1 MAQAT
6 LAARALSERHPG
18 ETFVLE
24 PIDTRGDRASA
35 MPLTEASQEGIF
47 VKELEQAL
55 LDGRAEIAVHSA
67 KDLPTDATAG
77 LVLSAFLPRA
87 DARDVLIARETATLS
102 GLPAGARIGTGSP
115 RRSAQLAARR
125 TDLRFAP
132 IRGNVDTRLG
142 KLRQG
147 DVDAVVLA
155 AAGLIRL
162 GRAAEVHEWL
172 PFNVVLPAPGQGA
185 LVLQTRRGSRAG
197 ELAREVD
204 HSATRRAVE
213 AERAVLRGLGGG
225 CLSAVGAYAE
235 LVDGQLSLTAVV
247 LAEDGSAMVR
257 AAARGQV
264 DDAVVSDIVSRLRA
278 GGAGRLLPD
287 RRPRTLDGVRVMV
300 TRAASQAEPFVRALE
315 AVGAVVV
322 VCPLIRIE
330 AIEVTLP
337 DPDVYDWI
345 LFTSVNG
352 VDRFFEL
359 LGQRALPGRIR
370 IAAIGP
376 ETAAALADRG
386 RPAQIVPPLFKA
398 EELAAALPASLVGGA
413 RILIPRAAG
422 SRDLLPEQL
431 RRHGARVDVLETY
444 RAVPPA
450 DLGEKLQA
458 AIGDGV
464 DIITLTS
471 SSAVRHLV
479 DALGASG
486 LPPRTQLACLGP
498 VTAETAREAGLPV
511 AIIAEEYTTR
521 GLLDALISHQPMT
534 ARSR

>member
-1 MAQAT
+1 
-6 LAARALSERHPG
+6 
-18 ETFVLE
+18 
-24 PIDTRGDRASA
+24 
-35 MPLTEASQEGIF
+35 
-47 VKELEQAL
+47 
-55 LDGRAEIAVHSA
+55 
-67 KDLPTDATAG
+67 
-77 LVLSAFLPRA
+77 
-87 DARDVLIARETATLS
+87 
-102 GLPAGARIGTGSP
+102 
-115 RRSAQLAARR
+115 
-125 TDLRFAP
+125 
-132 IRGNVDTRLG
+132 
-142 KLRQG
+142 
-147 DVDAVVLA
+147 
-155 AAGLIRL
+155 
-162 GRAAEVHEWL
+162 
-172 PFNVVLPAPGQGA
+172 
-185 LVLQTRRGSRAG
+185 
-197 ELAREVD
+197 
-204 HSATRRAVE
+204 
-213 AERAVLRGLGGG
+213 
-225 CLSAVGAYAE
+225 YAE

-300 TRAASQAEPFVRALE
+300 TRAASQAGPFVRALE

-359 LGQRALPGRIR
+359 LGQRALPGRIS

-398 EELAAALPASLVGGA
+398 E
-413 RILIPRAAG
+413 
-422 SRDLLPEQL
+422 
-431 RRHGARVDVLETY
+431 
-444 RAVPPA
+444 
-450 DLGEKLQA
+450 
-458 AIGDGV
+458 
-464 DIITLTS
+464 
-471 SSAVRHLV
+471 
-479 DALGASG
+479 ALGAASG
-486 LPPRTQLACLGP
+486 LPSRTQLACVGP

-521 GLLDALISHQPMT
+521 GLLDALISYQPMT

>member
-1 MAQAT
+1 M
-6 LAARALSERHPG
+6 
-18 ETFVLE
+18 
-24 PIDTRGDRASA
+24 
-35 MPLTEASQEGIF
+35 
-47 VKELEQAL
+47 
-55 LDGRAEIAVHSA
+55 
-67 KDLPTDATAG
+67 
-77 LVLSAFLPRA
+77 
-87 DARDVLIARETATLS
+87 
-102 GLPAGARIGTGSP
+102 
-115 RRSAQLAARR
+115 
-125 TDLRFAP
+125 
-132 IRGNVDTRLG
+132 
-142 KLRQG
+142 
-147 DVDAVVLA
+147 
-155 AAGLIRL
+155 
-162 GRAAEVHEWL
+162 
-172 PFNVVLPAPGQGA
+172 
-185 LVLQTRRGSRAG
+185 
-197 ELAREVD
+197 
-204 HSATRRAVE
+204 
-213 AERAVLRGLGGG
+213 
-225 CLSAVGAYAE
+225 
-235 LVDGQLSLTAVV
+235 
-247 LAEDGSAMVR
+247 
-257 AAARGQV
+257 
-264 DDAVVSDIVSRLRA
+264 
-278 GGAGRLLPD
+278 
-287 RRPRTLDGVRVMV
+287 

-359 LGQRALPGRIR
+359 LGQRALPGRIS

-450 DLGEKLQA
+450 DLGEKLHA

-521 GLLDALISHQPMT
+521 GLLDALISYQPMT